1 MTQMLLPTADGAG
14 RCVAAEVL
22 VPTPAVRNLIRE
34 SKSHQIYSVLQTGGA
49 HGMQTMD
56 AALAQLVRA
65 GKITRQLAESRA
77 HSVEELR
84 RLIGAARAA
93 DPQMAA
99 LERWRPTSS
108 RRWTWRRPAR
118 GEVEANSKQDVAEQL
133 KERGLIVVDIA
144 HKYRSKELNL
154 ELFAR
159 VKAKDLAVASRQLS
173 TMVSSGMT
181 ILRALYVLETQTESK
196 KLTETIASVR
206 QDVEAGLLFS
216 DALARHPKVFGPL
229 YVAMV
234 RAGETGG
241 VLEECLIRDADQLE
255 KDASL
260 RRQVRAAT
268 IYPALVISFALI
280 VLLALVA
287 FLIPVFENVFKQ
299 FPGKLPALSQFM
311 VDFSHLLTKQWYIL
325 IVFVIA
331 VGRGLLSFKRSK
343 WGRPHWDAF
352 KLRIPL
358 KIGDVVQKVSIA
370 RWSRTFSSLTSAGVP
385 IIQAIEIT
393 GQTAGNA
400 VIERVDGRGDHLD
413 QGRRHRCPSRCATP
427 RSSRRWSP
435 TWSASARRPVRST
448 RCWRRSPTSTTT
460 RSPPP

>member
-1 MTQMLLPTADGAG
+1 MATYVFKAMDLAG
-14 RCVAAEVL
+14 
-22 VPTPAVRNLIRE
+22 I
-34 SKSHQIYSVLQTGGA
+34 
-49 HGMQTMD
+49 
-56 AALAQLVRA
+56 
-65 GKITRQLAESRA
+65 
-77 HSVEELR
+77 
-84 RLIGAARAA
+84 
-93 DPQMAA
+93 
-99 LERWRPTSS
+99 
-108 RRWTWRRPAR
+108 PAR

-133 KERGLIVVDIA
+133 KGRGLVVVDIA

-173 TMVSSGMT
+173 TMISSGMT
-181 ILRALYVLETQTESK
+181 ILRALYVLEAQTQSK
-196 KLTETIASVR
+196 LLRETIASVR
-206 QDVEAGLLFS
+206 HDVEAGLLFS

-241 VLEECLIRDADQLE
+241 VLEDCLVRTADQLE

-260 RRQVRAAT
+260 KRQIRAAT
-268 IYPALVISFALI
+268 IYPVLVISFALI

-325 IVFVIA
+325 IAFVVVMI
-331 VGRGLLSFKRSK
+331 GSFLWLKKSK

-352 KLRIPL
+352 KLRVPM

-393 GQTAGNA
+393 GATAGNA
-400 VIERVDGRGDHLD
+400 VIERSMADVITSIKSGGTVSEPLRHAPVFPAMVSHMVGVGEETGALD
-413 QGRRHRCPSRCATP
+413 TMLSKIADFYDDEV
-427 RSSRRWSP
+427 
-435 TWSASARRPVRST
+435 AAAVKAL
-448 RCWRRSPTSTTT
+448 TSILEPAMIILVG
-460 RSPPP
+460 SIVGVIVISMYLPLFSIYNSIH